1 MFLAEPLIYGLLETV
16 KSPEVVAVLRPGSWS
31 NLYVSRALVSTR
43 LPRKSTRPNANSW
56 YFNCWQRR
64 SESRD
69 AKLRV
74 NDRRIAETRI
84 ARDGVFV
91 SSVTRGHKVRVS
103 RRTLSR
109 RTDFPLFNTQ
119 LHLGGRSPTRAFA
132 EIYGGNDDDDN
143 NERLEEVERKAS
155 KRANIDPLE
164 RRFTVKGFT
173 NRRQVFATS
182 ADRKLSRLPL
192 FVQRRAVLFFLAAR
206 CPLLASV
213 SPDPSMPRESLC
225 YTRSDRRSHIDEI
238 YVRGRPILRM
248 RSH

>member
-43 LPRKSTRPNANSW
+43 LPRESTRPNANSW
-56 YFNCWQRR
+56 YFNSWQRR

-109 RTDFPLFNTQ
+109 RTDFPLFIRNCI
-119 LHLGGRSPTRAFA
+119 LVEDHLREHSQRYTEETMTTITTSGWRRWKGR
-132 EIYGGNDDDDN
+132 
-143 NERLEEVERKAS
+143 
-155 KRANIDPLE
+155 RANA
-164 RRFTVKGFT
+164 
-173 NRRQVFATS
+173 QTS
-182 ADRKLSRLPL
+182 TL
-192 FVQRRAVLFFLAAR
+192 
-206 CPLLASV
+206 
-213 SPDPSMPRESLC
+213 
-225 YTRSDRRSHIDEI
+225 
-238 YVRGRPILRM
+238 
-248 RSH
+248 